1 MSVLV
6 QGTATKSATQVDST
20 TWTHTTVAKTNS
32 MLVVVLSARTSG
44 DILPSD
50 GFAVTFNSVSM
61 TKLRFDTGYR
71 CWSAIYYLVNPAVGA
86 YTVSAS
92 PEVAGGG
99 NNRNLMGVSYQLYN
113 VKGIQDSTGTTGT
126 ATSSSLS
133 RTATKAGSLMIDVS
147 RHGGSTVGTLGASQ
161 TAVFNTTITGGGSTS
176 VHHSSYKTVVAGSQ
190 SMSYSGRD
198 SDVFVHSVAL
208 IEPEPTGGAFL
219 LNMI

>member
-6 QGTATKSATQVDST
+6 QGTATKAATQVDST

-32 MLVVVLSARTSG
+32 MLVVVLSGRTSG

-50 GFAVTFNSVSM
+50 GFAVTFNGVAM
-61 TKLRFDTGYR
+61 TKLRYDTGYR
-71 CWSAIYYLVNPAVGA
+71 CWSAIYYLANPAVGA

-92 PEVAGGG
+92 PDVAGGG
-99 NNRNLMGVSYQLYN
+99 SNRTLMGVSYQLYN

-147 RHGGSTVGTLGASQ
+147 RHAGGTVGTLGASQ
-161 TAVFNTTITGGGSTS
+161 TAVFNTTIDFSS
-176 VHHSSYKTVVAGSQ
+176 VHHSSYKAVVAGSQ

-198 SDVFVHSVAL
+198 SDIFVHSVAL